1 MDGLQIGPARLKIER
16 RNDHLIRWSHQRE
29 QVNTSGKAFTPDLVA
44 TILCRFFSRRSLA
57 MFCGTTVLRRLF
69 PLFFNADPLIVAFPQ
84 VWGRR
89 RYQGAFRSLAPG
101 SGIAHANPFLLA
113 QASSRQVA
121 GNGKFTTDGNGVLQ
135 DVWRYA
141 PLTARI
147 VVEVLPVMLTV

>member
-16 RNDHLIRWSHQRE
+16 RNDHLKGGVINGGRSAPAATHSMILSPRFS
-29 QVNTSGKAFTPDLVA
+29 VVFFT
-44 TILCRFFSRRSLA
+44 RRSLA
-57 MFCGTTVLRRLF
+57 MFCRTTVLRRLF

-113 QASSRQVA
+113 QAASRQVA